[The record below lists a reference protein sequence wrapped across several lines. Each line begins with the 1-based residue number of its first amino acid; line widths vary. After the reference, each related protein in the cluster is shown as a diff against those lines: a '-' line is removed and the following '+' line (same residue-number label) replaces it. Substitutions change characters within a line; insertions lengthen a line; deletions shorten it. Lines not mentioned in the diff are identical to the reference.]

1 MIPEVKLLLTRKSH
15 RISIPDISSLTNSSL
30 SLSDIKERISCCL
43 NEIKRWMID
52 NVIMKLNED
61 KTQLLIIGKSH
72 VLQTLEGCD
81 LSIKFGD
88 SAIN

>member
-1 MIPEVKLLLTRKSH
+1 MYIKALQKIAQKYGLLIQLYADDSQLY
-15 RISIPDISSLTNSSL
+15 ISFKPDSSLNL
-30 SLSDIKERISCCL
+30 SNIKERISCCL

-72 VLQTLEGCD
+72 VLQT
-81 LSIKFGD
+81 
-88 SAIN
+88 